1 MTALEVIFY
10 FLAASAVLSAL
21 GILLTKNVL
30 HGAFLLVLAFFC
42 VAGLY
47 VLANAGFIGVTQL
60 LIYIGGILVLMIFGI
75 MLTNK
80 LKGQPL
86 LTENSNQL
94 VGVVIGLGFILS
106 LMYILLGVDYQYL
119 DGAVQGPV
127 ETIQFIGINLL
138 STYLIPFEVAAILLL
153 VALIGA
159 SVISEKRK
167 EEES

>member
-1 MTALEVIFY
+1 M
-10 FLAASAVLSAL
+10 
-21 GILLTKNVL
+21 
-30 HGAFLLVLAFFC
+30 
-42 VAGLY
+42 
-47 VLANAGFIGVTQL
+47 
-60 LIYIGGILVLMIFGI
+60 VLMIFGI